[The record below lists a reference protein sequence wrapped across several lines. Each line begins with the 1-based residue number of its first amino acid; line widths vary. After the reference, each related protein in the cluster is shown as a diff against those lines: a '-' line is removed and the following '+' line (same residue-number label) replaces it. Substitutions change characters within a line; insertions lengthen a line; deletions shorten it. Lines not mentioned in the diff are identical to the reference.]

1 MVSGIPDSL
10 SWITNSKA
18 RDSRFQKQNVP
29 GFWVP
34 KVQSSRIP
42 ESGILCIGEWHEYRF
57 CSLENVASNILSFY
71 LEFRYHA
78 SFCIVWCG
86 VVLHQSLCQHFGIK
100 LLKDI
105 FVFNVLEHNHLHKQ
119 KDKTT
124 IRGDKESTHKVILQQ
139 ESTDYKWL
147 KYSLRSKRFRLVS
160 EQRKTEERDFRFWPR
175 EKWNESQKMK
185 EGGWG
190 GEGRKRLQT
199 NPAILK
205 TSARQRTERL
215 ISSASQT
222 MYSLRA
228 KQQH

>member
-10 SWITNSKA
+10 SWITDSKA

-34 KVQSSRIP
+34 KVKSSRIP
-42 ESGILCIGEWHEYRF
+42 QSGILCIGEWHEYSF
-57 CSLENVASNILSFY
+57 CSLENVACNILSFY

-78 SFCIVWCG
+78 SFCIIWCG
-86 VVLHQSLCQHFGIK
+86 VVLNQSLCQHFGIK

-160 EQRKTEERDFRFWPR
+160 EQRKTEERDFRF
-175 EKWNESQKMK
+175 
-185 EGGWG
+185 
-190 GEGRKRLQT
+190 
-199 NPAILK
+199 
-205 TSARQRTERL
+205 
-215 ISSASQT
+215 
-222 MYSLRA
+222 
-228 KQQH
+228 